1 MSNVKKKYNVNIK
14 GVLNINAD
22 GRIIMSIEDM
32 GDMPLDEILEDF
44 DGREIKIAVTY
55 DEDYEVSEDLDI
67 DIETEEVI

>member
-32 GDMPLDEILEDF
+32 GDMPLDEILNDF

-67 DIETEEVI
+67 DIETDEVI

>member
-14 GVLNINAD
+14 GILNVNSD

-44 DGREIKIAVTY
+44 DGRDVKITLSY
-55 DEDYEVSEDLDI
+55 EEDYESTDDLDI
-67 DIETEEVI
+67 DIEIDETV